1 MESALKQPK
10 TLCDH
15 GALKILVNLPL
26 RRLHRDFAQ
35 SLKKISLRAEKRR
48 QSNVI
53 RENHSCEGASCDSRG
68 SHTSKRGLVMTDKKG
83 LATLVAVQHQIII
96 TLRRLKTKRV
106 HNNKI
111 AMQHIYSIKCH
122 SIFKIFFWFECG
134 IYKRAA
140 FIRGRHLFK
149 IQIIVW

>member
-1 MESALKQPK
+1 MTSTFFFTLRKTHNEMESALKQPK

-26 RRLHRDFAQ
+26 RRFHRDFAQ

-68 SHTSKRGLVMTDKKG
+68 SHMSKRGLVMTDKKG
-83 LATLVAVQHQIII
+83 LATLVAVQHHIII

-106 HNNKI
+106 HDNRI
-111 AMQHIYSIKCH
+111 AMQRIYSIKCH
-122 SIFKIFFWFECG
+122 SIF
-134 IYKRAA
+134 
-140 FIRGRHLFK
+140 
-149 IQIIVW
+149 

>member
-1 MESALKQPK
+1 MTSTFFFTLRKNHNEMESGLKQPK

-68 SHTSKRGLVMTDKKG
+68 SHMSKRGLVMTDKKG
-83 LATLVAVQHQIII
+83 LYSHFGGCATSNHYNTQEIEDKKGS
-96 TLRRLKTKRV
+96 R
-106 HNNKI
+106 
-111 AMQHIYSIKCH
+111 
-122 SIFKIFFWFECG
+122 
-134 IYKRAA
+134 
-140 FIRGRHLFK
+140 
-149 IQIIVW
+149 

>member
-1 MESALKQPK
+1 MTSTFFSTLRKNHNEMESALKQPK

-26 RRLHRDFAQ
+26 RGLHRDFAQ
-35 SLKKISLRAEKRR
+35 SLKKISLRAEKGR

-53 RENHSCEGASCDSRG
+53 RENPSCEGASCDSRG
-68 SHTSKRGLVMTDKKG
+68 SHMSKRGLVMTDKKG

-106 HNNKI
+106 
-111 AMQHIYSIKCH
+111 Q
-122 SIFKIFFWFECG
+122 
-134 IYKRAA
+134 
-140 FIRGRHLFK
+140 
-149 IQIIVW
+149 

>member
-53 RENHSCEGASCDSRG
+53 RENDSCEGASCDSRG
-68 SHTSKRGLVMTDKKG
+68 SHMSKRGLVMTDKKG
-83 LATLVAVQHQIII
+83 LAMVAEQHQIII

-106 HNNKI
+106 HDNRI
-111 AMQHIYSIKCH
+111 AIQRIYSIKCH
-122 SIFKIFFWFECG
+122 SIFKIFS
-134 IYKRAA
+134 
-140 FIRGRHLFK
+140 
-149 IQIIVW
+149 